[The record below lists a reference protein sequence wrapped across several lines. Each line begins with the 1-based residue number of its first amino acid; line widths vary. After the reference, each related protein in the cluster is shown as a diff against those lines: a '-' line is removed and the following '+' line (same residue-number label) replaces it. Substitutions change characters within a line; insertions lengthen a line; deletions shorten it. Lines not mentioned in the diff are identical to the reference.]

1 MPSTSVPPPA
11 DVVDALPRQRIADPD
26 FWLAVLAWLTIAF
39 GCQQILLFSFGRDQ
53 SIYAVIADGLLHG
66 QMPYRDLWDFKP
78 PGIYFVYALAQRLFG
93 RTMLAPRLVEVAGL
107 LGMVMAFRSL
117 SQTFLGIRRP
127 GLLGAALAVLIHA
140 QLEFWH
146 TGQPEAFGGFLTAYA
161 LVLTVREGSG
171 RRGWIAWA
179 GMGLLFGCAFLLK
192 PPLGGGA
199 VVCAAYL
206 ARREYA
212 RAERWLDAARPVL
225 IAGAASLV
233 PIAVSAL
240 WFWARG
246 AWPALDWTFFHFTP
260 GYTRLG
266 WSGQTAPEMFYD
278 ALEQAF
284 FHFSALAAFGVIA
297 AIVIRPM
304 HEREREGVFLL
315 LGVISVQLAG
325 VAMQGKFF
333 QYHFSATLPLIAFI
347 GGLGLYK
354 LWRRCLPGGPGGILV
369 FAAFVAV
376 AVSMRTAVNDVPGGF
391 WWRSVQ
397 RTEYLFGATPYHS
410 RLMLDRE
417 LYRVA
422 DFNLDADRRVAAEI
436 QLRTPPGARVFVWG
450 FEPAI
455 YWFSRRRPASRFIYD
470 VPQRVTWQRG
480 RARAELMR
488 DLKAHPPAM
497 IVVQRDD
504 VFPFVTGDNLD
515 SAHALATF
523 PELDDLL
530 IDRYHRVAQ
539 VAHFVLYSE
548 NDGT

>member
-53 SIYAVIADGLLHG
+53 SIYAVIGDGILHG
-66 QMPYRDLWDFKP
+66 RMPYRDLWDFKP
-78 PGIYFVYALAQRLFG
+78 PGIYLVYALAEQLFG
-93 RTMLAPRLVEVAGL
+93 RNMLAPRLLEVAGL
-107 LGMVMAFRSL
+107 LGLVMAFRSL
-117 SQTFLGIRRP
+117 SQTFFGIRRP

-161 LVLTVREGSG
+161 LVVTVRDNP
-171 RRGWIAWA
+171 RKRAWIAWA
-179 GMGLLFGCAFLLK
+179 GMGLLFGFAFLLK

-212 RAERWLDAARPVL
+212 RGERWRDAVRPVL
-225 IAGAASLV
+225 VAGAASLV
-233 PIAVSAL
+233 PIALCAL
-240 WFWARG
+240 WFRARG

-266 WSGQTAPEMFYD
+266 WTGQTAPEMFYD
-278 ALEQAF
+278 ALEEAF

-304 HEREREGVFLL
+304 HTREREGVFLL

-333 QYHFSATLPLIAFI
+333 QYHYSATLPLIAFI

-354 LWRRCLPGGPGGILV
+354 LWRRCLPGGPGGALA
-369 FAAFVAV
+369 FASFVVV

-391 WWRSVQ
+391 WWRSAQ
-397 RTEYLFGATPYHS
+397 RMEYLVGATPYRS

-436 QLRTPPGARVFVWG
+436 QLRTAPGARVFVWG
-450 FEPAI
+450 FDPAI
-455 YWFSRRRPASRFIYD
+455 YWFSRRAPASRFIYD

-480 RARAELMR
+480 LARSWLMH
-488 DLKAHPPAM
+488 DLEAHAPAM
-497 IVVQRDD
+497 IVVQRND
-504 VFPFVTGDNLD
+504 VFPYVTGHDFD
-515 SAHALATF
+515 SARALVTF
-523 PELDDLL
+523 PELDTFL
-530 IDRYHRVAQ
+530 IDRYHRVAR
-539 VAHFVLYSE
+539 VAQFVLYE
-548 NDGT
+548 ANDAS